1 VSVFRKIIGAITV
14 LSLFCVVFLVN
25 TSLAQSAGEKIVGV
39 QDHLNSLF
47 AVIVGYVELVLFFK
61 IFQMPLIIAVLV
73 LGGILFTIRYNFIN
87 LRLFGHA
94 VEVVMGKHDNP
105 EDPGEI
111 SHFKAL
117 TSALAATVGLGNI
130 AGVAI
135 AITAGGPGAVF
146 WMWLAGLFGMSMKFS
161 SCTLAHLYRDIGEDG
176 RVIGGPMVYLKKGI
190 SERVPAMAWLGR
202 IFSPLFAVLTIVA
215 AVGGVNIFQGNQ
227 TSAIIADI
235 FRFENVAFLSQYGDW
250 VVGIALA
257 TLTGIVIIG
266 GIKRIG
272 EVTCRM
278 VPAMCVGYIG
288 VCLVILGT
296 SYRAVPEMM
305 VSIFVQ
311 AFHPEAIFG
320 GFMGVLIQG
329 IRRAARSNEA
339 GLGSAAIA
347 HAAAK
352 TSEPVRE
359 GLVAMLGPFIDTIIV
374 CTMTAL
380 AILITKAHLGNEPGT
395 TGIVITVKAF
405 ASVSGVLPYFLGIAV
420 FVFAFSTIISWSY
433 YGERASEYLFGKTAI
448 MPYRIVYV
456 AAATFG
462 PVLALDK
469 VIDFSDMMMLSMGFP
484 NIIGMVLISGKVKE
498 LKDDYIARLRAGKM

>member
-1 VSVFRKIIGAITV
+1 MSAFRKTIRVIALLAV
-14 LSLFCVVFLVN
+14 LPVVFFVN
-25 TSLAQSAGEKIVGV
+25 TSIAQVAEGNAVGI
-39 QDHLNSLF
+39 QDRLNSSF
-47 AVIVGYVELVLFFK
+47 AVIVDYLDMVLFFK
-61 IFQMPLIIAVLV
+61 IFEIPLIIAVLV

-87 LRLFGHA
+87 LRLFRHA
-94 VEVVMGKHDNP
+94 IDVVRGKHDNP

-146 WMWLAGLFGMSMKFS
+146 WMWLAALFGMSMKFS

-202 IFSPLFAVLTIVA
+202 IFSPLFAVLTIFA
-215 AVGGVNIFQGNQ
+215 AIGGVNMFQGNQ

-235 FRFENVAFLSQYGDW
+235 FHFENVAFLSQYGDW
-250 VVGIALA
+250 VVGIVLA

-278 VPAMCVGYIG
+278 VPSMCLGYIG
-288 VCLVILGT
+288 VCLIILGAN
-296 SYRAVPEMM
+296 YRAVPEMM
-305 VSIFVQ
+305 ISIFVQ
-311 AFHPEAIFG
+311 AFNPEAIFG

-352 TSEPVRE
+352 TDEPVRE

-380 AILITKAHLGNEPGT
+380 AILSTEAHLGNEPGT
-395 TGIVITVKAF
+395 TGIVVTVKAF
-405 ASVSGVLPYFLGIAV
+405 ASVSGVLPYFLGVAV
-420 FVFAFSTIISWSY
+420 FVFAFSTLISWSY
-433 YGERASEYLFGKTAI
+433 YGERAAEYLFGRKAI

-456 AAATFG
+456 VAATFG

-484 NIIGMVLISGKVKE
+484 NIIGMVLISGKVKD
-498 LKDDYIARLRAGKM
+498 LKDDYIARLRAGEM